1 VPFLDTNKR
10 KLQLCNGYLLE
21 FDQLARV
28 MHAMAEQPEALKIT
42 REALSDAT
50 GLTDRHIEGV
60 VSIGSAIGV
69 IQTGRQ
75 ILSPV
80 GRLIAKHDA
89 FLETRATLEWCHY
102 IGAGSFKNLV
112 WFEVFNTV
120 LPSGATLTATEWMK
134 KLRKQLAG
142 EYTEKSLN
150 KKLREEVRFIVDAYL
165 TRAFKKL
172 DLLRQSGERIYVR
185 RLTEMTLLIFAA
197 AVYDFADSSKAKL

>member
-1 VPFLDTNKR
+1 
-10 KLQLCNGYLLE
+10 
-21 FDQLARV
+21 
-28 MHAMAEQPEALKIT
+28 
-42 REALSDAT
+42 
-50 GLTDRHIEGV
+50 
-60 VSIGSAIGV
+60 
-69 IQTGRQ
+69 
-75 ILSPV
+75 
-80 GRLIAKHDA
+80 
-89 FLETRATLEWCHY
+89 
-102 IGAGSFKNLV
+102 V

-134 KLRKQLAG
+134 KLRKRLAG

-165 TRAFKKL
+165 TRDFKKL